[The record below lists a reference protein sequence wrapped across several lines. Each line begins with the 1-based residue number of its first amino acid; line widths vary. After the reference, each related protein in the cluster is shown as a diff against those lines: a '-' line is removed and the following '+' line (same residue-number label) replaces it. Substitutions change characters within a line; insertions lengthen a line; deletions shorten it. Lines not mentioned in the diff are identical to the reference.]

1 MAEGA
6 NKLFTKSDVAFHAS
20 RKDYWVT
27 INGKVQVL
35 AEDKSS
41 L

>member
-6 NKLFTKSDVAFHAS
+6 KKLFTQSDVALHAS
-20 RKDYWVT
+20 RKDCWVV
-27 INGKVQVL
+27 INGKVRIL
-35 AEDKSS
+35 AEERSS

>member
-6 NKLFTKSDVAFHAS
+6 KKLFTKSDVALHAS
-20 RKDYWVT
+20 RKDYWVA

-35 AEDKSS
+35 AEERSS